1 MSQIPSSYI
10 YLVGLLTTV
19 LFAIYGKITHKKFT
33 KVAFIGA
40 VIFGVVGF
48 YLTYLNDITPATKQI
63 NYAA

>member
-10 YLVGLLTTV
+10 YLVGLLTTI
-19 LFAIYGKITHKKFT
+19 LFAIYGKFTHKKFT

-48 YLTYLNDITPATKQI
+48 YLTY
-63 NYAA
+63 